1 MGLRKVKIKMYNNA
15 LLWYNTLI
23 NLVTNESI
31 VDNESDYI
39 EEVRTVGLL

>member
-1 MGLRKVKIKMYNNA
+1 MGLRKVKIKMYNHA

-31 VDNESDYI
+31 DNESDYI

>member
-1 MGLRKVKIKMYNNA
+1 MYNNA

-31 VDNESDYI
+31 DNESDYI